1 MKFSKKIGI
10 VFGIIGLLLDVL
22 FFVLILWISV
32 RLIVTPDYFSLED
45 LQEIGVLLIAS
56 HLLGIIPSLVRYFK
70 KCK

>member
-22 FFVLILWISV
+22 LFVLILWISV
-32 RLIVTPDYFSLED
+32 RLIVTPDYFSVED
-45 LQEIGVLLIAS
+45 LQEIGVLLIVCY
-56 HLLGIIPSLVRYFK
+56 LLGVIPSLVRYFK

>member
-45 LQEIGVLLIAS
+45 LQEIGVLLIVCY
-56 HLLGIIPSLVRYFK
+56 LLGIIPSLVRYFK